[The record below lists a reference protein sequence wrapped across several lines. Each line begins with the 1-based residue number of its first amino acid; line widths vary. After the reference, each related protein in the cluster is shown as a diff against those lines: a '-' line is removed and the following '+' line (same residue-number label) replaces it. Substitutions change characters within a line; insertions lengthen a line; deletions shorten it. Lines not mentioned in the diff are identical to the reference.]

1 MLREE
6 AARGTPE
13 GQEVDEIM
21 REGKLVPAV
30 SGCLPCTRMIHIIV
44 RVEWDSRSYE
54 RFILYNSQR
63 VTVRLLKEA
72 MLSSP
77 GSEGFLIDGFP
88 RELPQGKIFIDQVQI
103 PTQCFHC
110 TCIESTH
117 S

>member
-1 MLREE
+1 
-6 AARGTPE
+6 
-13 GQEVDEIM
+13 
-21 REGKLVPAV
+21 
-30 SGCLPCTRMIHIIV
+30 MIHIIV
-44 RVEWDSRSYE
+44 RVECDSRSYE

-103 PTQCFHC
+103 PTECFHYALLNL
-110 TCIESTH
+110 TEH
-117 S
+117 SARS